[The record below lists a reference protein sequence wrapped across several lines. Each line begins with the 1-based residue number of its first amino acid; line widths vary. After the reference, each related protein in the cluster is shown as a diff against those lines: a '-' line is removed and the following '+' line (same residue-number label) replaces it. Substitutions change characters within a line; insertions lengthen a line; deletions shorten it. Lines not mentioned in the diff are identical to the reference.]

1 MSNLSEIQL
10 KIVAGIDG
18 LVEIGKLI
26 NELDALGGQTT
37 ESSAEVEKL
46 VSTLDNL
53 RQQDQLISEF
63 QTLKKGTADL
73 SSTLDEARTRA
84 TSLGKG
90 LADSKQQVA
99 STNAEYRASKSATQ
113 ALADEWQAAKVK
125 VDLLAKGI
133 KDSTSPTRAQRDE
146 LKAAKEQAKL
156 LGEQYKASSKE
167 TTTLEKALRSTEQAV
182 KLQTREFNS
191 ARKEVNLLDDQYI
204 KQSGTLN
211 GLRTQLQQSGL
222 NTKQLAAE
230 QRSLKAATS
239 QTEQEI
245 AGLADKLRTQAASQ
259 EFLNSHVND
268 SELQLGLYSA
278 AAKQA
283 KDDTEELADQAD
295 VSTDGFIEWAK
306 GVMLATAAFFSLE
319 RAKAAITDLVQTSA
333 SMELMAN
340 NAKRAGLEFSELSSF
355 AEDTSLQLNEVMD
368 IAIKTKNYGLDPMSG
383 ALQAATD
390 AAAASGKG
398 YEQVDGILT
407 ALGQAYTKT
416 KLQQEEMNQLAERG
430 IPAWTLLAE
439 ATGKPIPE
447 LQDLA
452 SAGKL
457 GREEIELLIKAIGT
471 EFAGAAKSAMDNTQG
486 LASSIGD
493 EFTKAKVEVANA
505 GLMQYVNEQ
514 MREVL
519 AYVRQLREDGTLH
532 EWGRDAAAAMKS
544 VGDYTRLAASSI
556 QAMAPAIKLMAEAWI
571 ALKIVTWLSGLS
583 RLGAGFNQLGL
594 EIFRTSTYLGASS
607 LSATQAAAAYARL
620 GPVMRSTYGMV
631 GMLKTGLIGLGASW
645 GIEKILEAIDAYNK
659 MRAAQEAA
667 EKSQRLV
674 AQTSR
679 QLKDRYAE
687 LSKEV
692 GITITNMDQFD
703 QLLADGVIHLDQA
716 TGFYKRGAAG
726 IKEIGTSAD
735 IAAPLVTKFYDN
747 LAELRKKLSEL
758 KPSSEEASKVVT
770 DMFAEMEVGS
780 RTSVS
785 YVISQLTEMG
795 KKGEVTNQTL
805 ESGLAATLRKMTTSE
820 LSQFQ
825 ISLSAVGQRL
835 DDVGTKAR
843 ETGDKL
849 NAELFSRLGLDLEK
863 MRTGFTK
870 VGQDTI
876 NVFGQIA
883 SSGQSSSAEIRAAFD
898 KAIDSAQTQ
907 KEADALIGIY
917 KAAGESGAVSMQDL
931 QKGLD
936 RNGSKTKELTTS
948 TGTLGDAY
956 SELGI
961 KSAEALQDL
970 ADKQRSAFDQIRG
983 STATIEVQRQAFL
996 AYAEAEL
1003 KAAQASGR
1011 YADGSLYAQAA
1022 SLGLSTELAALQ
1034 KTVETTGAS
1043 ALVTA
1048 GALETMA
1055 DASDNAKEKSA
1066 DAGKQMS
1073 ELEKSS
1079 LAVAEGA
1086 GSAAAYIG
1094 NYSSALQQ
1102 MARDMSAQTEAMM
1115 SNIMGWTRGSA
1126 EASSAVA
1133 TLNQKLADNAA
1144 QWREI
1149 SSAVTL
1155 DDIQGHI
1162 KDLGLA
1168 YLASERAYLKQA
1180 LAAEKM
1186 TAQLTDVD
1194 NVTAKAVKRA
1204 EGLYKNLDMLDE
1216 QDLSGLKSAIDAVRS
1231 KMDALEDSARST
1243 LNSLMDELD
1252 QYNGA
1257 LDAVE
1262 KRDYETKLADLKA
1275 QLDAAKAAQDTQAI
1289 ADLKKSMDILDQLHK
1304 KKMQDI
1310 ADEAAEKKKA
1320 AAEEA
1325 AEAAATAKSNSSSS
1339 SSNSAS
1345 ASTSTASSST
1355 TPTATK
1361 TIELKLGQQSATVQV
1376 TPEQEQNLDKLLDQ
1390 LASAALRTS

>member
-1 MSNLSEIQL
+1 MSKSQSEVQL
-10 KIVAGIDG
+10 KITALIDG
-18 LVEIGKLI
+18 LVDVAKLVT
-26 NELDALGGQTT
+26 EVDKLGGQTA
-37 ESSAEVEKL
+37 ESSEEVERL

-99 STNAEYRASKSATQ
+99 STNAEYRSSKATTQ

-125 VDLLAKGI
+125 VDLLTKGI
-133 KDSTSPTRAQRDE
+133 KDSASPTRAQRDE

-167 TTTLEKALRSTEQAV
+167 TTTLEKALLSTEQAV
-182 KLQTREFNS
+182 KRQTREFNS
-191 ARKEVNLLDDQYI
+191 ARKEVNQLDDQYI

-211 GLRTQLQQSGL
+211 GLRTQLQQSGV

-230 QRSLKAATS
+230 QRSLKAAAS
-239 QTEQEI
+239 QVEQQV
-245 AGLADKLRTQAASQ
+245 GQLADSLREQAADQ
-259 EFLNSHVND
+259 QWLNQQLNTGEK
-268 SELQLGLYSA
+268 ELKQFDSA
-278 AAKQA
+278 ARQA
-283 KDDTEELADQAD
+283 KG
-295 VSTDGFIEWAK
+295 STKALGDEASASATSFSGWAK
-306 GVMLATAAFFSLE
+306 GVMASVVALLSID
-319 RAKAAITDLVQTSA
+319 RAKDAIVDLVATSA
-333 SMELMAN
+333 DMDIMQK
-340 NAKRAGLEFSELSSF
+340 NAERAGLAFDALSQF
-355 AEDTSLQLNEVMD
+355 AEDTSLQLTEVMD
-368 IAIKTKNYGLDPMSG
+368 IAIKTKNYGLDPMAG

-457 GREEIELLIKAIGT
+457 GRKEIELLIKAIGT
-471 EFAGAAKSAMDNTQG
+471 EFAGAAKSAMDNTRG
-486 LASSIGD
+486 LASNIGD
-493 EFTKAKVEVANA
+493 EFTKAKDEVASA

-519 AYVRQLREDGTLH
+519 AYVRQLRDDGALK
-532 EWGRDAAAAMKS
+532 EWGKELASTMRT
-544 VGDYTRLAASSI
+544 VGDYTRLAVSAI
-556 QAMAPAIKLMAEAWI
+556 QSMAPAIKLMAEAWI
-571 ALKIVTWLSGLS
+571 GLKIAKWLSDL
-583 RLGAGFNQLGL
+583 
-594 EIFRTSTYLGASS
+594 SS
-607 LSATQAAAAYARL
+607 LRQNFSTLSVEAYKSAGGITKSALASEMAAASFGKL
-620 GPVMRSTYGMV
+620 GPAVRASTTLIGS
-631 GMLKTGLIGLGASW
+631 LKTGLVGLASSW
-645 GIEKILEAIDAYNK
+645 GIEKILEAIDAYRQMK
-659 MRAAQEAA
+659 AAQDAAAVSTTAAAQSTIFAQERFRILSDELGVTVRNMDELDALVEQNKVHFDQATQSWKAGPDPLSKTAQAAALAGKSLEDYSAEVEAA
-667 EKSQRLV
+667 AKATAGMADSSLADVFAKVQLDLDQISGGVGKTVSDFVSGLDTMTKATYVNAQAIEGYLSKAFDATKNKSEIQAVIDKMTLLHDQGKLVGAPYVESLAQATEAAKKLSKESTEGAVIYIDLLKQQKAAAKEAYESGLISADEYKQTVGKLNQELEKTNKQQNENRKSSDDLSQ
-674 AQTSR
+674 A
-679 QLKDRYAE
+679 YAE
-687 LSKEV
+687 LGLQSS
-692 GITITNMDQFD
+692 
-703 QLLADGVIHLDQA
+703 A
-716 TGFYKRGAAG
+716 TLN
-726 IKEIGTSAD
+726 D
-735 IAAPLVTKFYDN
+735 IAANHKN
-747 LAELRKKLSEL
+747 A
-758 KPSSEEASKVVT
+758 
-770 DMFAEMEVGS
+770 FAE
-780 RTSVS
+780 
-785 YVISQLTEMG
+785 I
-795 KKGEVTNQTL
+795 
-805 ESGLAATLRKMTTSE
+805 
-820 LSQFQ
+820 
-825 ISLSAVGQRL
+825 QR
-835 DDVGTKAR
+835 
-843 ETGDKL
+843 
-849 NAELFSRLGLDLEK
+849 
-863 MRTGFTK
+863 
-870 VGQDTI
+870 
-876 NVFGQIA
+876 
-883 SSGQSSSAEIRAAFD
+883 
-898 KAIDSAQTQ
+898 
-907 KEADALIGIY
+907 
-917 KAAGESGAVSMQDL
+917 
-931 QKGLD
+931 
-936 RNGSKTKELTTS
+936 
-948 TGTLGDAY
+948 
-956 SELGI
+956 
-961 KSAEALQDL
+961 
-970 ADKQRSAFDQIRG
+970 

-996 AYAEAEL
+996 EYAEAEL
-1003 KAAQASGR
+1003 KAAQAAGR

-1034 KTVETTGAS
+1034 KTVETTGSS

-1055 DASDNAKEKSA
+1055 DASDKAKEKSA
-1066 DAGKQMS
+1066 GAGKQMS

-1144 QWREI
+1144 QWRDI
-1149 SSAVTL
+1149 RSAVTL

-1216 QDLSGLKSAIDAVRS
+1216 QDLSGLKSAIDAAKS
-1231 KMDALEDSARST
+1231 KMEALEDSAKST
-1243 LNSLMDELD
+1243 LNSLLDELD

-1262 KRDYETKLADLKA
+1262 KRDYETKMAALKE
-1275 QLDAAKAAQDTQAI
+1275 QLEIAKAAQDAAAI
-1289 ADLKKSMDILDQLHK
+1289 ADLKKSMAILEELHK

-1310 ADEAAEKKKA
+1310 ADEAAAKKKA

-1325 AEAAATAKSNSSSS
+1325 AEAAASAKSNASSS

-1345 ASTSTASSST
+1345 GSTSTASSST

-1376 TPEQEQNLDKLLDQ
+1376 TAEQEQNLDKLLDQ
-1390 LASAALRTS
+1390 LAAAALRTS